1 MKSIQPTT
9 MIIINIVL
17 FLDVLSDAGTGV
29 GTGTTLLSGYA
40 ESGHDTVTFLPG

>member
-17 FLDVLSDAGTGV
+17 FLDVLSDAGTG
-29 GTGTTLLSGYA
+29 TTLLSGYD